1 MHKYLLFVVLFLTSC
16 ANQSKTTYTRFE
28 PFTSQSGAQSFKYF
42 SKSDRF
48 NPAYDKASE
57 DERME
62 WLNMW
67 LSDNHL
73 CKYGYVLS
81 ERKEV
86 DLGYGDAVK
95 DIYYTGTCK

>member
-1 MHKYLLFVVLFLTSC
+1 MNKYLLFLLVFLISC
-16 ANQSKTTYTRFE
+16 ANQSKTTYTQFE
-28 PFTSQSGAQSFKYF
+28 PFINKDGIQSFKYF
-42 SKSDRF
+42 SKSNRF
-48 NPAYDKASE
+48 NQAYDKASE

-67 LSDNHL
+67 LLDNHL
-73 CKYGYVLS
+73 CKNGYVIA